1 MRPKLDRDGSAA
13 TTVRAMATLGEVGPL
28 GVPQLIGDRLVPAEE
43 WEDPYPIYREI
54 RSLAPLVHVPSEDEV
69 IALRF
74 ADCER
79 VLRDPT
85 FSSNVGHR
93 RMPMP
98 DLRSPVSLDLP
109 VLLFMD
115 PPDHTRLRRLVSRAF
130 TPRTVEQLRPHVAE
144 LVHGLIDRLD
154 PSAGFELIESI
165 AYPLPVTVIC
175 ELLGVPVEDQH
186 LFGPWS
192 SDASRMLDGDLDD
205 ATLNA
210 GLTAVMHIVG
220 YLNEL
225 FAERRASPRDDLVS
239 ALIAVEEE
247 GDRLTETELLSIVLL
262 LFVAGHETTMN
273 LIGNGTVAL
282 MRNRDQWDLLCD
294 DPSLVP
300 NAVEEL
306 LRYDGPVHATQ
317 RFATVPSTV
326 GEVELEP
333 GQGVICHLAAAN
345 RDPERFED
353 PDRLDV
359 RRPDIQHLTFS
370 HGIHYCLGAA
380 LARLEGQEAFRALVQ
395 RLPGLELVED
405 PVHREHFV
413 LRGFSAIELSASL
426 P

>member
-1 MRPKLDRDGSAA
+1 ME
-13 TTVRAMATLGEVGPL
+13 TLGEVGPL
-28 GVPQLIGDRLVPAEE
+28 GVPTLLGDRLVDEAQ
-43 WEDPYPIYREI
+43 WEDPYPAYREL
-54 RSLAPLVHVPSEDEV
+54 RSRAPLVWVPAGDEV
-69 IALRF
+69 IALRW

-85 FSSNVGHR
+85 FSSNVRHR
-93 RMPMP
+93 RLELV
-98 DLRSPVSLDLP
+98 DIKTPVSLDLP
-109 VLLFMD
+109 ILLFMD

-144 LVHGLIDRLD
+144 LVDGMLAEVD
-154 PSAGFELIESI
+154 PAAGFELIETV

-175 ELLGVPVEDQH
+175 ELLGVPVSDQH

-192 SDASRMLDGDLDD
+192 SDASRMLDGDLDE

-210 GLTAVMHIVG
+210 GIAAVMQIVG

-225 FAERRASPRDDLVS
+225 FAERRAQPSDDLVS
-239 ALIAVEEE
+239 ALLAVEEE

-282 MRNRDQWDLLCD
+282 LRSPVQWRALRD

-306 LRYDGPVHATQ
+306 LRFDGPVHVTQ
-317 RFATVPSTV
+317 RFATVRSTV
-326 GEVELEP
+326 GEVDLEP

-345 RDPERFED
+345 RDPARWER
-353 PDRLDV
+353 PDELDV
-359 RRPDIQHLTFS
+359 ARADVQSLTFS

-380 LARLEGQEAFRALVQ
+380 LARLEGQEVFRALPS
-395 RLPGLELVED
+395 RFPDLGLAEE
-405 PVHREHFV
+405 PVHRDHFV
-413 LRGFSAIELSASL
+413 LRGYRAVHLRT
-426 P
+426 